1 MIISLCTL
9 FVIYLYLFFLA
20 KQFFRVLWEN
30 LGLKFTHEQ
39 EAYLGGKYQIKNDDQ
54 VYYRAF
60 CETINQPFNA
70 NDVKINPESQKVEAK
85 SL

>member
-1 MIISLCTL
+1 M
-9 FVIYLYLFFLA
+9 FHVIMFLNNYILLA

-30 LGLKFTHEQ
+30 LGLKFTEDQ
-39 EAYLGGKYQIKNDDQ
+39 EASLAERYRIKDGDR

-60 CETINQPFNA
+60 CDTINQPFNA
-70 NDVKINPESQKVEAK
+70 NDLKINPEAQKVEAP

>member
-1 MIISLCTL
+1 MYGLFAIPTNL
-9 FVIYLYLFFLA
+9 FVIVFLA

-30 LGLKFTHEQ
+30 LGLKFTEEQ
-39 EAYLGGKYQIKNDDQ
+39 EAYLAGKYQIKNDDR

-60 CETINQPFNA
+60 CDTINQPFKA
-70 NDVKINPESQKVEAK
+70 NNLKMNPESQKVEAK